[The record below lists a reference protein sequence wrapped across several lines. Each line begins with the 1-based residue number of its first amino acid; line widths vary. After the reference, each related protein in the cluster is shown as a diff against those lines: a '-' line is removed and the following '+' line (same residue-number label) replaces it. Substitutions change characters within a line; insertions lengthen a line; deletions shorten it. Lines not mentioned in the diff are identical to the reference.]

1 MGLDALVARPIADLL
16 PVVDARAPLR
26 VLIASLAPGGA
37 ERIVLE
43 WLAAERSRGRDV
55 ELAVLH
61 PRRHALAVP
70 QGIARRIRARESVEA
85 FIASLAREWS
95 AHPAPISTHLITDD
109 VLAML
114 WAGGVRT
121 VPTVHNA
128 PQGWRNDASKWSEAN
143 VPLVIACADAVRAS
157 LASSGCRIPIVTLR
171 HRPRVGAA
179 AVDAEHRAAMRAK
192 LGIGDGTFLIGAIG
206 AIKPQKDYARAV
218 EVLAE
223 LVRRR
228 DCALAIFGGVL
239 DASGL
244 AEIDRLL
251 GRAIALGVG
260 GRLRLPGFISPI
272 EPALAALDTVVN
284 VSRYEG
290 LSIAVQE
297 ALAAGLPVIATAVGG
312 QAEIHHPSLCL
323 VHGHAPAGEIAARL
337 AVLPVRQALEAKP
350 FERAPRAWSVST
362 FARART
368 HERIETLFVTA
379 NLNAGGA
386 QRSLVNLACAFRAA
400 RRPIAVAVCGDTTN
414 PSFAQRLRAAG
425 IETFRPAPSS
435 DPIAVAESLLA
446 HAGER
451 GAASLCFWN
460 ADSRVKLLVAK
471 FAPPGLRLVDASP
484 GDYAFGEMEAAA
496 RFGEAVAASPQAYY
510 ERLDVLVLKRRAGKH
525 PRCRNT
531 AFIPNG
537 VEAMAPA
544 PRAEVPRFLVSGRI
558 APSKRLEDIL
568 EAFSH
573 ARNAEPH
580 AELHIFGTVEERHR
594 EYAATL
600 CLSAP
605 GVVLRGASFDHGYLR
620 EAWRAAVV
628 IGTNQGSPNAVLEAM
643 AAGIPVIA
651 NDSGGT
657 RECMAGGETGWLLGE
672 QARPGEIARAML
684 EAAQSPAQ
692 AAALGARAREFV
704 RMHHS
709 IEEMAAKYLAVLVPE
724 PAPAHEKMAAWTPP
738 PGSPPFCAL
747 PASSR

>member
-1 MGLDALVARPIADLL
+1 MDLDALVARPIADLL

-70 QGIARRIRARESVEA
+70 QGIARRIRGRESVDA

-95 AHPAPISTHLITDD
+95 AHPAPVSTHLITDD

-143 VPLVIACADAVRAS
+143 VPLVIACADAVRTS
-157 LASSGCRIPIVTLR
+157 LASGGCRIPIVTLR

-218 EVLAE
+218 EVLAQ
-223 LVRRR
+223 LARRR

-260 GRLRLPGFISPI
+260 GRLRLPGFTSPI
-272 EPALAALDTVVN
+272 EPALAALDAVVN

-368 HERIETLFVTA
+368 HERLETLFVTA

-386 QRSLVNLACAFRAA
+386 QRSLVNLACALRA
-400 RRPIAVAVCGDTTN
+400 RRRVAVAVCGDTTN

-460 ADSRVKLLVAK
+460 ADSRVKVLVAK

-600 CLSAP
+600 CLPAP

-628 IGTNQGSPNAVLEAM
+628 IGTNQGSPNAALEAM

-704 RMHHS
+704 RMRHS
-709 IEEMAAKYLAVLVPE
+709 IDEMAAKYLAVLVPE
-724 PAPAHEKMAAWTPP
+724 TAPAHEKMTAWTPP
-738 PGSPPFCAL
+738 PESPPFCAL